1 WPPFV
6 PHPLVVLVARTPRH
20 QIAGLAMP
28 GIRLQRLGELSARGA
43 RGPPIAALYYD
54 DDSAMAPSQSGLI
67 AADEP
72 RSLSRWFSRGPPT
85 PAPPPPRISMRA
97 ARRRLRG

>member
-28 GIRLQRLGELSARGA
+28 GIRLQRLGESSARGA

-54 DDSAMAPSQSGLI
+54 DDSARPPSQGGLI
-67 AADEP
+67 AAAEA
-72 RSLSRWFSRGPPT
+72 RSASRWFSMGHRI
-85 PAPPPPRISMRA
+85 PAARLPRISMRA
-97 ARRRLRG
+97 ARRTT